1 MFEDEF
7 KEFYIE
13 GQKYSKSGKVY
24 ILNKIVFS
32 HKCNCECPGPLG
44 NCDGKLLLFTPAGW
58 ECPYDGDELAYEK
71 VQDTNTRW

>member
-13 GQKYSKSGKVY
+13 GQKYSKSGKIY
-24 ILNKIVFS
+24 ILNKIIFS
-32 HKCNCECPGPLG
+32 HKCNCGCPGPFG
-44 NCDGKLLLFTPAGW
+44 DCDGKQLQFTPASW
-58 ECPYDGDELAYEK
+58 ECPYEGSELAYEK